1 MKSHP
6 QGLHALYIFPFIMGI
21 LYLWGFS
28 SVNEGDFPL
37 VATNPCPSNDMIAGV
52 VSQDTFYTNDE
63 SGRRFEHV
71 KVLLVGTEQGQAN
84 MDKVLDSVYTNENG
98 EFEFNQLIEGKSY
111 YIYFDSLPD
120 GYNLTYNSDAA
131 EGKTRWRR
139 VEVPVCDL
147 HLGLGNPKE
156 NINANARVSMGVY
169 QDGAALGHNKIAT
182 SPGFLSIPF
191 NPFNRGIRSDNRYQ
205 ASYEETGSL
214 WGADYQCSTGKVFT
228 SAVLKRHSGLGPY
241 VAPAL
246 DGGVQDVP
254 VDGIYM
260 IEYKPQEK
268 LIGAFTLQGVNGID
282 LGTVKREVISREI
295 ILSDDQMESPD
306 PYALVIQHDT
316 IELTE
321 SYDIDAFDKVGK
333 TGFGSLSMGP
343 SDQYAW
349 AINLHQR
356 NIIRIKVGSGS
367 DLPSDGSAIDPSLVD
382 VYPIDYSEL
391 PSCNGEFRPWA
402 IEFHKGT
409 GYVGLV
415 CDASA
420 SQSPED
426 LVGYV
431 LSFDPNQMNVL
442 ENDFELVMD
451 FPLNYRRENIFDVD
465 QQWHAWVSEWPH
477 QISDDDLEEYYA
489 QPILSD
495 LEFDHEDR
503 MVISLIDRFG
513 FQASRENMAA
523 DLSDQTPTFT
533 ANAAGDIL
541 LACPLG
547 NGLYEIE
554 GVGNCTHSN
563 DSGTSEHG
571 SLALDDD
578 GPAGAGEYFPYDH
591 LTDYSGNSPAHYEIT
606 VGASAIH
613 PHHEKVLHNVYDP
626 MTANYSLGVHQYD
639 LDDGTLGIAYQITP
653 DNVSKANGLGDF
665 SLISELVSL
674 EIGNYVWI
682 DENENGI
689 QETWE
694 QPVAGVN
701 VSLLDMS
708 GEVLATVQ
716 TDVNGEY
723 YFKDSTPGFDG
734 LQPFTMYHLILGDNQ
749 YDEEESL
756 ILGRYRL
763 TQANANAGFLQDE
776 RDSDFREI
784 MGQPT
789 NFEGYPSL
797 KIITGAGGEVDH
809 SFDAGLVEVENS
821 CPELISLN
829 ATTPEPDYCL
839 EELIRFE
846 LNHSED
852 TFTLDIVYSAQNGLS
867 AQEVYYGDWN
877 DLGLKYLIEDLGV
890 LQSPTNFGI
899 DDLPEGNWTIYVKLD
914 ENSPF
919 IDNPDCLPL
928 VSSQVTVGENPEVD
942 LQDLSVCEGSDVTI
956 IAQASGG
963 TPPYSYEWQ
972 DGSSGDR
979 LEFTNVQNSKA
990 VAVTITDVNG
1000 CTDQATSNVSVNE
1013 NLDVNLNQPTIC
1025 EGSTVELIPEIN
1037 GGQPPF
1043 SYNWSTGEST
1053 PTIELTVFAN
1063 VIHSVTVTDA
1073 NGCTGQATSIIQVN
1087 DNLDVTTTG
1096 GEYCEGANGKIDV
1109 QISGSSGPYDYVW
1122 TPGWIAED
1130 GSFNSDTSFN
1140 YSVEVIDQLTG
1151 CGGSASGSVIIY
1163 PAVEIDPPMD
1173 VRSCAFYVLP
1183 EITGVNLTDEAAYF
1197 SQMQGAGIR
1206 FEEGDT
1212 IYQDIRLYIYDQNAT
1227 IEECNDEESFFV
1239 EILDET
1245 PDAVLDTASV
1255 CIEDSPHTEEIENE
1269 LVLESLILSGPVNGS
1284 WSSEPAGLIVNNTLL
1299 LLPEDFE
1306 GTSVELRYFLEGNDG
1321 INGSCGDKEF
1331 ATSVNVENCTAKL
1344 GDLVWEDGN
1353 ANGIQDPGE
1362 LGIPDQKV
1370 ILTGVTNTGESLM
1383 LMDTTDQDGIYMF
1396 CLLPPGEYKLT
1407 FPNIDKYTLTIPDVN
1422 GNEELDSDADPVNGN
1437 MTSIYVLEEG
1447 DTTLTVD
1454 AGYFRLSKLGDFVW
1468 EDLNANGIQDSGE
1481 PGIEGVKVVLT
1492 GTDIFGNAVEKEI
1505 LTDNSGM
1512 YMFGDLVTGDYKI
1525 TFEQPQNYLTT
1536 EPNVTDGNGN
1546 EANDSDADPENGHMT
1561 DIYTLPP
1568 GDTIPL
1574 IDAGFFRL
1582 AALGDYVWIDGD
1594 KDGVQDSTEAC
1605 VDSAQV
1611 FLYTCEN
1618 PDFPIDSLWTENC
1631 RYLFDSLIPDRYFVE
1646 FVNPDNKAYS
1656 ITFPNVGSD
1665 NRDSDADPESLRS
1678 HCTNLTSGE
1687 IDLTLDMGLVAC
1699 PTLDSVACIGEI
1711 QVSIGTDGNIVITPA
1726 MVLTISQNCDGLEV
1740 MIIDTIGNEYGN
1752 TVTCDMIGK
1761 DFRVMVTDV
1770 NGNACWS
1777 QLTIEDKIPPRLICP
1792 PPLDLN
1798 CDEDSTPGQPQ
1809 VRRFEV
1815 EPAAILGPDAGQLTS
1830 IPVNVPELGNLSI
1843 SGVNIYMDV
1852 DMTNTLDYISPG
1864 AFTLTSPAGTV
1875 YDVYPLNVN
1884 PNCQLLFGVSGVDH
1898 GYDDSSTA
1906 NFTVCQD
1913 FQSQNDFIPF
1923 GANLDQTFAGEQEE
1937 GTWTWNITDQFD
1949 SQTGLVNKLVIELEL
1964 VNNIELPQVIE
1975 NCGYELSFEDLLDNR
1990 NACGI
1995 GTVLR
2000 EWTATDD
2007 SGNTGT
2013 CNQVINFG
2021 SIDRPDIIYPGNYEA
2036 DCFVDPNSLTPDVT
2050 GDVRISGEQ
2059 SCVQYAI
2066 GSDDLFLD
2074 DCAPYGFKIRRTWT
2088 VVDWCDPNFED
2099 THDQMIKIVDEEAPV
2114 IDCPADFTI
2123 SLRHNDCETNLSL
2136 PQATATDNCDFNV
2149 NITRELLDPNDVVI
2163 PTAGVPVGN
2172 YRARY
2177 IAEDACGN
2185 TDTCFVWIRVID
2197 PVAPVAVCFRDLVV
2211 SLTSDGWA
2219 YLCAEQINDGSYD
2232 NCTDVGLQIKRDD
2245 DPSWAYY
2252 DNEIRQN
2259 NCVRFQC
2266 RDLGTDRVNLR
2277 VWDDADGDGF
2287 YGPQND
2293 TNGDGRIDEMDDT
2306 GDNYSECWTNVR
2318 IEDKLPPVLIC
2329 PPDVSINCLDDYQ
2342 DLELT
2347 GEAEADGNC
2356 DNIDAIYNDQ
2366 LPNQLC
2372 PGSVIVRNWTVE
2384 KRLAGS
2390 DGVLNTPDD
2399 VVTSRSCLQRI
2410 TLEDDTPFAILKLP
2424 GDVTVNCQDADGLDP
2439 HDLEKFNYFDDYL
2452 NTPQNPGDDSLVVF
2466 DEPRIDYDCEQLAIN
2481 FSDRQ
2486 FDLCENAYKI
2496 KRTWTVIDW
2505 CNPDFE
2511 LIHVQTLLREDT
2523 EAPQINVTVDSPGA
2537 NENGNCQGYVDFD
2550 VSAFDN
2556 CGTVTITH
2564 NSLYSNKLSDPSG
2577 FYPVGSYEV
2586 RITAVD
2592 GCGNV
2597 STELVNFSVVDL
2609 RLPVAVCK
2617 YGIGINMKPDGMVTL
2632 DANILDIGSRD
2643 NCTAKDNL
2651 RFEIQTID
2659 INGNIVGPRGEELV
2673 FDCSLIGEQRVR
2685 LYVIDEA
2692 GNESYCET
2700 RVIVE
2705 DNADVCSQTGSISGK
2720 IETVGGV
2727 PISDVEIWLNG
2738 RSQGIFNGSFRL
2750 DSVSAYGNI
2759 NLEAHRDINHR
2770 EGVTT
2775 LDLIEIRKHIL
2786 RVDSLDSPFKL
2797 LAADVDMSES
2807 ISVLDILALRQLIL
2821 RKTDQLANAE
2831 SWHFVPQSHVFTQPN
2846 NPWINPIP
2854 YYAQFSAS
2862 PDPLNVALTGFKMGD
2877 VNESVFLQEG
2887 SGRNEEQWEMTYHWS
2902 NRGNQWYLRIDTKA
2916 DQLDGYQMGLQL
2928 PANDLKLLGVEGELS
2943 DQHVSQW
2950 KEDPSIIFISWTPQ
2964 NEEAQIGSFTL
2975 QFEQKVWRTM
2985 TGVELSVEMKA
2996 EAYPNPGLRRK
3007 IELNNV
3013 TKEVDNYALY
3023 SNYPDPFNARTIV
3036 PFDVP
3041 ISEIATLRIYSIQGN
3056 LIYENEQWAEKG
3068 RNEWIIDH
3076 TDLKETGFYY
3086 YQVELKDFVAIKKM
3100 LFVK

>member
-1 MKSHP
+1 
-6 QGLHALYIFPFIMGI
+6 
-21 LYLWGFS
+21 
-28 SVNEGDFPL
+28 
-37 VATNPCPSNDMIAGV
+37 MIAGA

-63 SGRRFEHV
+63 SGRRFENV

-84 MDKVLDSVYTNENG
+84 MDKVLDSMYTNENG

-120 GYNLTYNSDAA
+120 GYSITYNPDAA
-131 EGKTRWRR
+131 AGKTRWRR

-147 HLGLGNPKE
+147 HLGLGTPKE
-156 NINANARVSMGVY
+156 NINANARVALGVY

-191 NPFNRGIRSDNRYQ
+191 NPFNRGIRSNNTYQ
-205 ASYEETGSL
+205 ASYQETGSL
-214 WGADYQCSTGKVFT
+214 WGTDYQCSTGKVFA

-260 IEYKPQEK
+260 IEYKPQEQ

-295 ILSDDQMESPD
+295 ILTDDQMESSD
-306 PYALVIQHDT
+306 PYALVMQHDT

-343 SDQYAW
+343 SDRYAW
-349 AINLHQR
+349 VINLHQK
-356 NIIRIKVGSGS
+356 NIIRIEVGSGR
-367 DLPSDGSAIDPSLVD
+367 DLPTDGSAIDPSLVD

-391 PSCNGEFRPWA
+391 PSCNGELRPWA
-402 IEFHKGT
+402 IEFHNGT

-415 CDASA
+415 CDASI
-420 SQSPED
+420 SQSSED

-431 LSFDPNQMNVL
+431 LSFDPDQLNVL
-442 ENDFELVMD
+442 ENDFDLVMD

-465 QQWHAWVSEWPH
+465 QQWQAWVSEWPH
-477 QISDDDLEEYYA
+477 PISDDDLEEYYA
-489 QPILSD
+489 QPILTD
-495 LEFDHEDR
+495 LEFDSKNR
-503 MVISLIDRFG
+503 MIISLIDRFG
-513 FQASRENMAA
+513 FQASRENVAA

-541 LACPLG
+541 LACPTE

-554 GVGNCTHSN
+554 GAGGCTHNN

-571 SLALDDD
+571 SLALDND

-591 LTDYSGNSPAHYEIT
+591 LTDYSGNSPAHYEIA

-613 PHHEKVLHNVYDP
+613 PHHENVLHNVYDP

-639 LDDGTLGIAYQITP
+639 LNDGTLGIAYQITP
-653 DNVSKANGLGDF
+653 GNVSKANGLGDF

-689 QETWE
+689 QESWE
-694 QPVAGVN
+694 QPVSGVN

-716 TDVNGEY
+716 TDENGAY

-734 LQPFTMYHLILGDNQ
+734 LQPFTMYHLVLGDNQ

-756 ILGRYRL
+756 ILGRYKL

-776 RDSDFREI
+776 RDSDFKEI
-784 MGQPT
+784 PGQPT
-789 NFEGYPSL
+789 NYEGFPSL
-797 KIITGAGGEVDH
+797 KITTGARGQVDH
-809 SFDAGLVEVENS
+809 SFDAGLVEVEDP

-829 ATTPEPDYCL
+829 VITPDPDYCL

-846 LNHSED
+846 LNHTED
-852 TFTLDIVYSAQNGLS
+852 TFTLDIVYSAQSGLS

-877 DLGLKYLIEDLGV
+877 DLGLNVLIEDLRV

-899 DDLPEGNWTIYVKLD
+899 DDLPAGNWTIYVKLD

-928 VSSQVTVGENPEVD
+928 VSSQVTVGENPEVV
-942 LQDLSVCEGSDVTI
+942 LQDLSVCEGSDITI
-956 IAQASGG
+956 TAQSSGG

-972 DGSSGDR
+972 DGSRGDR
-979 LEFTNVQNSKA
+979 LELTNVQNSSN
-990 VAVTITDVNG
+990 VAVTITDLNG
-1000 CTDQATSNVSVNE
+1000 CTDQATSTITVNE
-1013 NLDVNLNQPTIC
+1013 NLDVNLNQPVIC

-1053 PTIELTVFAN
+1053 RTIQLIVFAN

-1087 DNLDVTTTG
+1087 DNLEVVATG
-1096 GEYCEGANGKIDV
+1096 GEYCEGTNGKIDLQV
-1109 QISGSSGPYDYVW
+1109 SGSAGPYDYVW
-1122 TPGWIAED
+1122 TPDWIADD
-1130 GSFNSDTSFN
+1130 GSFTSDTSFN
-1140 YSVEVIDQLTG
+1140 FSVLVTDNITG
-1151 CGGSASGSVIIY
+1151 CEGSASGRVIVH
-1163 PAVEIDPPMD
+1163 PVVEIDPPSN
-1173 VRSCAFYVLP
+1173 VQECAFYVLP
-1183 EITGVNLTDEAAYF
+1183 EITGRNLTNEVAYY
-1197 SQMQGAGIR
+1197 SQMNGGGLR

-1212 IYQDIRLYIYDQNAT
+1212 IYQDIRLYIYDRNAT
-1227 IEECNDEESFFV
+1227 IDDCNDEVSFLI
-1239 EILDET
+1239 EIIDET
-1245 PDAVLDTASV
+1245 PDANLIPGDI
-1255 CIEDSPHTEEIENE
+1255 CLEDSPYTPEVENE
-1269 LVLESLILSGPVNGS
+1269 LDLNELIVSGPTDGT
-1284 WSSEPAGLIVNNTLL
+1284 WTSEPDGLIFNGRILRIPEGFEHDSVLL
-1299 LLPEDFE
+1299 
-1306 GTSVELRYFLEGNDG
+1306 SYFVEGNVSSSA
-1321 INGSCGDKEF
+1321 SCGDKEF
-1331 ATSVNVENCTAKL
+1331 TTLVEVNICTAKL
-1344 GDLVWEDGN
+1344 GDLVWEDKN
-1353 ANGIQDPGE
+1353 ANGLQDAGE
-1362 LGIPDQKV
+1362 PGIPNQKL
-1370 ILTGVTNTGESLM
+1370 ILTGVTSAGQSIM
-1383 LMDTTDQDGIYMF
+1383 LMDTTDQDGLYMF
-1396 CLLPPGEYKLT
+1396 CLLPPGEYKVT
-1407 FPNIDKYTLTIPDVN
+1407 FPQIDGYTETIHDVN
-1422 GNEELDSDADPVNGN
+1422 GDDAIDSDANPENGN
-1437 MTSIYVLEEG
+1437 MTDLYALEEG

-1468 EDLNANGIQDSGE
+1468 EDLNANGIQDPGE
-1481 PGIEGVKVVLT
+1481 PGIEDVRVVLT
-1492 GTDIFGNAVEKEI
+1492 GTDVLGNEI
-1505 LTDNSGM
+1505 ELETTTDATGM
-1512 YMFGDLVTGDYKI
+1512 YMFGDLVTGDYKV

-1536 EPNVTDGNGN
+1536 ELNVTVGNGN

-1561 DIYTLPP
+1561 DTYTLPP
-1568 GDTIPL
+1568 GDTVL
-1574 IDAGFFRL
+1574 VIDAGFFRL
-1582 AALGDYVWIDGD
+1582 AALGDYVWIDED

-1618 PDFPIDSLWTENC
+1618 PDSPIDSMWTENC

-1646 FVNPDNKAYS
+1646 FVNPDNKGYS
-1656 ITFPNVGSD
+1656 ITVPNIGSD
-1665 NRDSDADPESLRS
+1665 DGRDSDADPESLRT

-1687 IDLTLDMGLVAC
+1687 TDLTLDMGLVAC
-1699 PTLDSVACIGEI
+1699 PTLDSVACIKEV
-1711 QVSIGTDGNIVITPA
+1711 QVSIGTDGNIEITPA
-1726 MVLTISQNCDGLEV
+1726 MILTISQDCDGLEV
-1740 MIIDTIGNEYGN
+1740 MIIDTLGNEYGT

-1761 DFRVMVTDV
+1761 DFRVMVTDA
-1770 NGNACWS
+1770 NGNACWA

-1798 CDEDSTPGQPQ
+1798 CDEDPTPGQPQ

-1815 EPAAILGPDAGQLTS
+1815 EPAAILGPDAGQVTS
-1830 IPVNVPELGNLSI
+1830 IPVAVPNLGNLSV
-1843 SGVNIYMDV
+1843 SGVNIYMDI
-1852 DMTNTLDYISPG
+1852 DMENTLDFIAPG
-1864 AFTLTSPAGTV
+1864 AITLTSPEGTV

-1884 PNCQLLFGVSGVDH
+1884 PNCQLLFGVTGVDH
-1898 GYDDSSTA
+1898 GYDDSSA
-1906 NFTVCQD
+1906 RNFAVCQD

-1923 GANLDQTFAGEQEE
+1923 GGNLDRTFAGESAE

-1949 SQTGLVNKLVIELEL
+1949 SQSGLVNRLVIELEL
-1964 VNNIELPQVIE
+1964 VNTIELPQVIE
-1975 NCGYELSFEDLLDNR
+1975 NCNYELDFEDIVDNR

-1995 GTVLR
+1995 GSVIR
-2000 EWTATDD
+2000 EWTATDQ
-2007 SGNTGT
+2007 SGNTGSCT
-2013 CNQVINFG
+2013 QTITFQ
-2021 SIDRPDIIYPGNYEA
+2021 SIDRPDIIYPGDYEA
-2036 DCFVDPNSLTPDVT
+2036 DCLVDPNSLTPDVT
-2050 GDVRISGEQ
+2050 GEVRILGDQ
-2059 SCVQYAI
+2059 TCVQYAI
-2066 GSDDLFLD
+2066 GSEDLFLD

-2088 VVDWCDPNFED
+2088 VLDWCDPDFED
-2099 THDQMIKIVDEEAPV
+2099 SFDQIIKVVDDEAPV
-2114 IDCPADFTI
+2114 IDCPADFTV
-2123 SLRHNDCETNLSL
+2123 SLRHNDCETNISL

-2149 NITRELLDPNDVVI
+2149 MVTRELLDPNGVVV
-2163 PTAGVPVGN
+2163 PTAGVPVGT
-2172 YRARY
+2172 YKARY
-2177 IAEDACGN
+2177 IAEDACEN

-2232 NCTDVGLQIKRDD
+2232 NCTDVGLQIKRES
-2245 DPSWAYY
+2245 DPNWAFY

-2287 YGPQND
+2287 YGPQSD
-2293 TNGDGRIDEMDDT
+2293 TNGDGRIDETDDT

-2329 PPDVSINCLDDYQ
+2329 PPDVSINCLDDYR

-2347 GEAEADGNC
+2347 GEADADGNC
-2356 DNIDAIYNDQ
+2356 ANINATYTDQ
-2366 LPNQLC
+2366 LPNQIC
-2372 PGSVIVRNWTVE
+2372 PGSVIERTWTVE

-2390 DGVLNTPDD
+2390 DGILNTPDD

-2410 TLEDDTPFAILKLP
+2410 TLEDDTPLAILKLP

-2439 HDLEKFNYFDDYL
+2439 QDLEKFNFFDDYL
-2452 NTPQNPGDDSLVVF
+2452 DTPQNPGDDSLVVF

-2496 KRTWTVIDW
+2496 KRTWTIIDW

-2523 EAPQINVTVDSPGA
+2523 EAPQINVTVNNPGA
-2537 NENGNCQGYVDFD
+2537 NENGNCQGLVDFD
-2550 VSAFDN
+2550 ITGFDN
-2556 CGTVTITH
+2556 CGTATITH
-2564 NSLYSNKLSDPSG
+2564 NSPYSNDLSDPSG
-2577 FYPVGSYEV
+2577 YYPVGSYELT
-2586 RITAVD
+2586 ITAVD
-2592 GCGNV
+2592 QCGNV
-2597 STELVNFSVVDL
+2597 NTELVNFTVSDV
-2609 RLPVAVCK
+2609 RLPVAICK
-2617 YGIGINMKPDGMVTL
+2617 YGLGINMKPDGMVTL
-2632 DANILDIGSRD
+2632 DANLLDVGSMD
-2643 NCTAKDNL
+2643 NCTSADNL
-2651 RFEIQTID
+2651 IFEIQRLD
-2659 INGNIVGPRGEELV
+2659 SNGDLVGPRAGELV
-2673 FDCSLIGEQRVR
+2673 FDCSHIGEQRIR
-2685 LYVIDEA
+2685 MYVIDEA
-2692 GNESYCET
+2692 GNEAYCET

-2705 DNADVCSQTGSISGK
+2705 DNADVCSQTGTISG
-2720 IETVGGV
+2720 IVETASGL
-2727 PISDVEIWLNG
+2727 PIPDVEIRLNG
-2738 RSQGIFNGSFRL
+2738 RSQGVFDGNYLL

-2759 NLEAHRDINHR
+2759 NLSAHRDLDHR

-2775 LDLIEIRKHIL
+2775 LDLVEIRKHIL
-2786 RVDSLDSPFKL
+2786 QVDQLDNPYKI
-2797 LAADVDMSES
+2797 LAADVDMSKS

-2821 RKTDQLANAE
+2821 RKTNRLTNAE
-2831 SWHFVPQSHVFTQPN
+2831 SWHFVPQNHVFALPE
-2846 NPWINPIP
+2846 NPWKNPVP
-2854 YYAQFSAS
+2854 YYAEFSAS
-2862 PDPLNVALTGFKMGD
+2862 PDPLNVAFTGFKMGD
-2877 VNESVFLQEG
+2877 VNESAFLAGGISRRIEKWEMNYHWSQEG
-2887 SGRNEEQWEMTYHWS
+2887 SEK
-2902 NRGNQWYLRIDTKA
+2902 YLTVETGS
-2916 DQLDGYQMGLQL
+2916 DQLQGYQMALKL
-2928 PANDLKLLGVEGELS
+2928 PGSYFELLGVDGELS
-2943 DQHVSQW
+2943 NQHISQW
-2950 KEDPSIIFISWTPQ
+2950 KVDPSVLFISWTAPQ
-2964 NEEAQIGSFTL
+2964 DEQDAIGSFTL
-2975 QFEQKVWRTM
+2975 RFGQDSERKM
-2985 TGVELSVEMKA
+2985 TGIELAEEMMA
-2996 EAYPNPGLRRK
+2996 EVYTQSDIRRK
-3007 IELNNV
+3007 IELRAQAEN
-3013 TKEVDNYALY
+3013 TENYALH
-3023 SNYPDPFNARTIV
+3023 SNYPDPFNDKTLV

-3041 ISEIATLRIYSIQGN
+3041 RPEMATLRIYSAQGL
-3056 LIYENEQWAEKG
+3056 LIYENEQWADRG
-3068 RNEWIIDH
+3068 RNEWSIDH
-3076 TDLKETGFYY
+3076 TDLQGPGFYY
-3086 YQVELKDFVAIKKM
+3086 YQVELKDFVAIRKM